1 MLRDVVQFS
10 SDTSDLHVIYFLS
23 LLLLL
28 IIIIFLFVLLLIP
41 IAFALVNNTLYFY
54 TIGVVFSGCLNYR
67 DTSVR

>member
-1 MLRDVVQFS
+1 VLGDVVQFS

-23 LLLLL
+23 LLLL

-41 IAFALVNNTLYFY
+41 IVFALVNNTLYFY